1 MSTVTLAALKG
12 VNETSIQR
20 AGARYTP
27 SINSNAPNLELRPL
41 VNAVE
46 ALAQS
51 EAYRHRLNELAVDC
65 AKPGERLRAKFV
77 RFLARDSLPL
87 SYVQHLSINSEGKS
101 PVRLARHSVGL
112 ARSRIGAGE
121 ASAICRRALPAA
133 H

>member
-27 SINSNAPNLELRPL
+27 SIDSNAPNLELRPL

-51 EAYRHRLNELAVDC
+51 ELID
-65 AKPGERLRAKFV
+65 
-77 RFLARDSLPL
+77 
-87 SYVQHLSINSEGKS
+87 
-101 PVRLARHSVGL
+101 
-112 ARSRIGAGE
+112 IG
-121 ASAICRRALPAA
+121 
-133 H
+133 